1 MASSIIQKCKTL
13 VGRSLLAGAA
23 RGFALRGNDRKL
35 NALTDAYKGKKAVI
49 IGMGPSLKPAD
60 LSQLG
65 DAVTFACNKIFLTF
79 DETDWRPDVYSI
91 CDVLVAE
98 NNKERILEADF
109 GNAHI
114 IHSVY
119 VQKELREQKNALF
132 YRLRSSIERNL
143 ASNNVVLH
151 SRLGGGILAG
161 GGSVVLDQI
170 ELAYAM
176 GFSEVYLIGVDF
188 SFKVPASGKKGMSI
202 SGEVIESEGEVN
214 HFHPDYRKPGET
226 WTMPKLDMQE
236 EAFSYCRRVF
246 EADGRKLIN
255 ASRSSK
261 LEVLDRAAFDDIFPL

>member
-1 MASSIIQKCKTL
+1 MIQKCKTL

-23 RGFALRGNDRKL
+23 KGFALRGNDRKL

-49 IGMGPSLKPAD
+49 IGMGPSLKASD

-79 DETDWRPDVYSI
+79 DETDWRPDLYSI

-98 NNKERILEADF
+98 NNKERILSTDF
-109 GNAHI
+109 GEAQI
-114 IHSVY
+114 IHSAGVR
-119 VQKELREQKNALF
+119 KDLEPQKNALF
-132 YRLRSSIERNL
+132 YRYRSSFERELVKDQFTMSTN
-143 ASNNVVLH
+143 
-151 SRLGGGILAG
+151 LGGGILAG
-161 GGSVVLDQI
+161 GASIVIDQI

-176 GFSEVYLIGVDF
+176 GFSEVYLIGLDF
-188 SFKVPASGKKGMSI
+188 SFKVPTAGGKGMSP

-226 WTMPKLDMQE
+226 WTMPKMDQQE
-236 EAFSYCRRVF
+236 EAFLYCRKVF

-261 LEVLDRAAFDDIFPL
+261 LEVLERAAFDDVFPL